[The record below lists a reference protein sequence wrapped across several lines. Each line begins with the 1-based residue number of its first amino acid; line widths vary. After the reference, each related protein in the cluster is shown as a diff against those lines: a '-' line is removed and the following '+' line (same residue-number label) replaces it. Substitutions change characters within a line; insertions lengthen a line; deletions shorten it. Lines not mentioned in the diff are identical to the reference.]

1 MSGIVGIIA
10 SNQVERRPVL
20 EKMVQALGSLAPYS
34 SGTSVNK
41 SLGLWGGWVSAAGA
55 FSDGMPVWNEDKNV
69 FLLFAGQEYTD
80 SSELNQLR
88 ARGHQFNSGDASYL
102 IHLYEE
108 FGAECLSRLNG
119 SFCGLIGDLRARKII
134 LFNDR
139 YGLNRVYFHESEDGF
154 YFASEAKCLLK
165 VLPGL
170 RRLEVQSLG
179 EFLSCGCVM
188 QNRTLFE
195 NMKLLPPG
203 SAWTFIAG
211 QLTEKKTYFE
221 SREWEEQP
229 ELEPSAYYQELKT
242 AWQRLLPR
250 YFRGD
255 AAIGL
260 SMTGGVDSRMILG
273 WAPRQGGQLACYTFG
288 GKFRDCADVRI
299 SQQLARLCGQTH
311 EVLPLGDEFLKRFS
325 GLAEKAVHISDGAC
339 DVTGAIDLYVQ
350 ERAREIAPVRI
361 TGTNGGEILRRL
373 VAFKPAFDG
382 CELFASEVVRSV
394 EAARQTYTEELKAHP
409 LSFTAF
415 KQAPWFMGSKFVLER
430 TMVELRMPYFDNDL
444 VRLAYRTPK
453 ELVNDNEISLR
464 LAGEG
469 NPVLANV
476 GTDRNQGQ
484 GKAKHLFQE
493 FTYKAEYAYDY
504 GMPQW
509 LAKIDRV
516 LAPLQ
521 LERLFLGRHK
531 IAHFRVFYRDELAGY
546 VKAMLLDSRTLQRPY
561 LDRRAVENAVVKH
574 LEGRGNYTRQIHKLL
589 TLELIMRELVERN

>member
-10 SNQVERRPVL
+10 RNRAEHRPVL
-20 EKMVQALGSLAPYS
+20 EKMVQALGSVAPYTC
-34 SGTSVNK
+34 GTSVNE
-41 SLGLWGGWVSAAGA
+41 SLELCAGWASAAGA
-55 FSDGMPVWNEDKNV
+55 FSDGMPVWNEKKNV
-69 FLLFAGQEYTD
+69 FLLFSGQEYSD
-80 SSELNQLR
+80 NSELNNLR
-88 ARGHQFNSGDASYL
+88 ARGHHFNSGDASYL
-102 IHLYEE
+102 IHMYEE
-108 FGAECLSRLNG
+108 LGAGFLQNLNG
-119 SFCGLIGDLRARKII
+119 GFCGLLGDLRTQKII

-139 YGLNRVYFHESEDGF
+139 YGLNRVYFHQSERGF
-154 YFASEAKCLLK
+154 YFASQAKCLLK
-165 VLPGL
+165 VLPEL
-170 RRLEVQSLG
+170 RRLELDSLG
-179 EFLSCGCVM
+179 EFLSCGCVL

-195 NMKLLPPG
+195 KMMLLPPG
-203 SAWTFIAG
+203 SAWTFTGG
-211 QLTEKKTYFE
+211 QLTEKTTYFDG
-221 SREWEEQP
+221 RPWEEQP
-229 ELEPSAYYQELKT
+229 ELEPGAYYEELKT

-255 AAIGL
+255 APIAL

-273 WAPRQGGQLACYTFG
+273 WALRTAGQLPCYTFG
-288 GKFRDCADVRI
+288 GRYRDCADVKI
-299 SQQLARLCGQTH
+299 SQQLARLCGQKH
-311 EVLPLGDEFLKRFS
+311 EVLPIGDEFLSHFP
-325 GLAEKAVHISDGAC
+325 GLAEKAVYLSDGAC

-350 ERAREIAPVRI
+350 ERARRIAPVRV

-373 VAFKPAFDG
+373 VAFKPALDV
-382 CELFASEVVRSV
+382 CEMFAPEVARSV
-394 EAARQTYTEELKAHP
+394 EAAQATYARELEGHP

-430 TMVELRMPYFDNDL
+430 TMLELRMPYFDNDL
-444 VRLAYRTPK
+444 VRLAYRAPK
-453 ELVNDNEISLR
+453 ELLDDNQISLR

-484 GKAKHLFQE
+484 GKARHLFQE

-521 LERLFLGRHK
+521 LEKLFLGRHK

-546 VKAMLLDSRTLQRPY
+546 VKEMLLDSRTLQRPC
-561 LDRRAVENAVVKH
+561 LDRSKVENMVMQH

-589 TLELIMRELVERN
+589 TLELITRELLERN